1 MTVVRPPR
9 SWEIQTAVVIGAVAA
24 VGLFGIVLFVRDLA
38 LRDYV
43 LTGGV
48 NGLSPMVAAWFD
60 RADRDGRTGGSAL
73 GS

>member
-9 SWEIQTAVVIGAVAA
+9 SWEIQTAAVIGAVAA

-48 NGLSPMVAAWFD
+48 NGLSPMVAAV
-60 RADRDGRTGGSAL
+60 RPR
-73 GS
+73 